1 MQGSKLNREVKMATV
16 KRSNTLILDVGGPS
30 RTPAEQIRAFHTLL
44 KDVMQN
50 RMEALRDEAETIG
63 NDMQALV
70 GLLEDEG
77 HEASLEDI
85 KSARWYRTA
94 AQLKMLKT
102 IWGGWCEITG
112 QPQTAV
118 RMRPRAD
125 DDSDSVPVVSDTT
138 VDEA

>member
-1 MQGSKLNREVKMATV
+1 MHGSKPNQKEHEVKRE
-16 KRSNTLILDVGGPS
+16 RSNTLVIEVGGPS
-30 RTPAEQIRAFHTLL
+30 RSPAEQIRAFHTLL
-44 KDVMQN
+44 RDALQN

-77 HEASLEDI
+77 HEANLEDI

-102 IWGGWCEITG
+102 IWGGWCDITG
-112 QPQTAV
+112 QPRSAV
-118 RMRPRAD
+118 RMVPRNGED
-125 DDSDSVPVVSDTT
+125 EPPVVVSDTT
-138 VDEA
+138 NDEP